1 MLNCSIKQIKFS
13 SDEYNQMI
21 TLRRKVLRI
30 PLGIDFTTDELLKDK
45 DDFLIGAF
53 IENTIIGCLILT
65 PQPQQK
71 IKMRQVAIDTAWQGH
86 GIGQQIVNYAESFSV
101 AQHFNYM
108 HCNARATAV
117 SFYKKQ
123 GYAVTGDEFTEVG
136 IAHYYMYKSLNPI
149 SLF

>member
-1 MLNCSIKQIKFS
+1 MQNCSIKQIKFS

-30 PLGIDFTTDELLKDK
+30 PLGIDFTTVELLKDK

-53 IENTIIGCLILT
+53 IENTIIGCLVLT

-71 IKMRQVAIDTAWQGH
+71 IKMRQVAIDAAWQGH

-136 IAHYYMYKSLNPI
+136 IAHYYMYKNLNQI

>member
-1 MLNCSIKQIKFS
+1 MQKCSIKQIKFLS
-13 SDEYNQMI
+13 KEYDQMV

-30 PLGIDFTTDELLKDK
+30 PLGLDFTKEELNKDK

-53 IENTIIGCLILT
+53 LESDIIGCLILT
-65 PQPQQK
+65 PQSQQK
-71 IKMRQVAIDTAWQGH
+71 VKMRQVAIDTVWQGS
-86 GIGQQIVNYAESFSV
+86 GIGQQIVQYAESFSI
-101 AQHFNYM
+101 AKHFNYM

-123 GYAVTGDEFTEVG
+123 GYTISGNEFKEVG
-136 IAHYYMYKSLNPI
+136 IAHYYMSKNLNPI